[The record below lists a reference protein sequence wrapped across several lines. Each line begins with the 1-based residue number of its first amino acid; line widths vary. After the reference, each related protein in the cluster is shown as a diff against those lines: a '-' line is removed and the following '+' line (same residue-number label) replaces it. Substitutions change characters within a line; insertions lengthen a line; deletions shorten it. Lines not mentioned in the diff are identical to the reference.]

1 MFFPSH
7 FLTQF
12 YFSSSERGRERGQ
25 DGCIGTVSEE
35 LDSAPIRT
43 SLSSEQ
49 RGGEFFISGYP
60 PATRTDGEVCLTHS
74 TCGSPLIGWWSSG

>member
-1 MFFPSH
+1 MLFTSH

-12 YFSSSERGRERGQ
+12 YFSSSERRRARGK

-35 LDSAPIRT
+35 LDAAPIRT

-49 RGGEFFISGYP
+49 RGREFIISGYP
-60 PATRTDGEVCLTHS
+60 PPTRTDGEVSLTHS
-74 TCGSPLIGWWSSG
+74 ICVLPQIVAS